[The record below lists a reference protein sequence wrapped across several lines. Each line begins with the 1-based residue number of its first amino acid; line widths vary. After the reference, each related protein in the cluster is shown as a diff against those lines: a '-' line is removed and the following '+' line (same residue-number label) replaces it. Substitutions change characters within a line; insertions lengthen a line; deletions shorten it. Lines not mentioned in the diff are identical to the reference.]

1 MTQAVEQALQ
11 AQARGEK
18 NMKQITQFAAR
29 LLFIFVATLSFASCD
44 DGKSGP
50 AFDTK
55 TQTFK
60 RDVSLGILTYNYT
73 DKYIYH
79 YDVVSEAGFESG
91 GTNMDARSGGPGAVV
106 CCKPFYR
113 GSKLPLELKVKYTD
127 EYVEVP
133 KISNFGEKYMAIDRI
148 WKEKP
153 APVKG
158 PFPANPEYVE
168 VVFQADGQIAL
179 YLVEAGSK
187 YGSHSGA
194 TTK

>member
-1 MTQAVEQALQ
+1 
-11 AQARGEK
+11 
-18 NMKQITQFAAR
+18 MKSITQFAAR

-60 RDVSLGILTYNYT
+60 RKLSLGILTYNYT
-73 DKYIYH
+73 DKSIYH
-79 YDVVSEAGFESG
+79 YDVVNDAGFESG

-106 CCKPFYR
+106 CCMPVYK
-113 GSKLPLELKVKYTD
+113 GSKPPLQGKVKYTD
-127 EYVEVP
+127 EYVE
-133 KISNFGEKYMAIDRI
+133 KMIDNGFGKQVKDIEDI

-153 APVKG
+153 FVFKG
-158 PFPANPEYVE
+158 PVPANPEYVE